1 MSTIFELSLH
11 LFLINL
17 DTVFV
22 PLDGSLVLHLHLAGL
37 SLSKFDLLL
46 HQCTILFEVDVFV
59 VEFVLTVVKFL
70 LHIVVALRDF
80 NLFELEFFALFVQ
93 DLVFLSNEILL
104 RLNLILKSDLL
115 TLKLCNLACTQL
127 VFLDEFPAFVV
138 VCLHLLIKLHLA
150 MLSGLLQCFSLFY

>member
-17 DTVFV
+17 DTVFI
-22 PLDGSLVLHLHLAGL
+22 PLDCALVLHLHLAGL

-80 NLFELEFFALFVQ
+80 DLFELEFFALLVQ

-104 RLNLILKSDLL
+104 GLNLILKSDLL
-115 TLKLCNLACTQL
+115 TLKLRNLACT
-127 VFLDEFPAFVV
+127 
-138 VCLHLLIKLHLA
+138 
-150 MLSGLLQCFSLFY
+150 